1 MFTAVILLSGGCGK
15 EDNSYNNTSYTL
27 MVKDVLGV
35 SGTVTFTETTNNSTI
50 IDVVLNNAST
60 GSNHAFL
67 YMQSVVEKGEVAETL
82 NPIDATG
89 KSSTVVKMPYS
100 QLITYDGCVRV
111 LKSSSET
118 NLIIAQGDIGGNV
131 ITSIN
136 KSYTLSTIIPYG
148 VSGTALFEKRANGNT
163 LLTITLSGVIEGI
176 EYPANINLGSIE
188 SVDDGTVRK
197 TLSNVNGTTGKS
209 FTNIRTLDS
218 GKVITYDDWL
228 IYLGYINIYQKSVSS
243 DNIISHGNI
252 GKN

>member
-1 MFTAVILLSGGCGK
+1 M
-15 EDNSYNNTSYTL
+15 
-27 MVKDVLGV
+27 LGV
-35 SGTVTFTETTNNSTI
+35 SGTVTFTETSNNSTI
-50 IDVVLNNAST
+50 IDVALVNAPE
-60 GSNHAFL
+60 GSNHAYL
-67 YMQSVVEKGEVAETL
+67 YMQSVIENGEVDETL

-89 KSSTVVKMPYS
+89 KSSTVVKMPYN
-100 QLITYDGCVRV
+100 QLIAYNGCVRV

-176 EYPANINLGSIE
+176 EYPATINLGSIE
-188 SVDDGTVRK
+188 SVGGGPVVK
-197 TLSNVNGTTGKS
+197 VLSNVKGITKS
-209 FTNIRTLDS
+209 YTNIQSLDS
-218 GKVITYDDWL
+218 GTAITYENWL
-228 IYLGYINIYQKSVSS
+228 VYLGYINIYQKSVSS